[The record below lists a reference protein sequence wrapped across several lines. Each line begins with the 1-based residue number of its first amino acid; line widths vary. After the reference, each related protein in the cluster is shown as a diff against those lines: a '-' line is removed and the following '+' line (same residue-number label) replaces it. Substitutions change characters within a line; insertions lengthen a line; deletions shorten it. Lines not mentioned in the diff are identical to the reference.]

1 MLKKIIK
8 KTISNIFYKQS
19 LNFVQSI
26 LGTSAISLL
35 DIGAA
40 HGAPERWKFFK
51 KHIDYYGVEPDPRS
65 SESVLVKDSKDG
77 YHSQSLITKAIWDVA
92 GEVTLN
98 LCRKP
103 MTSSIYKPNSEFVKL
118 FPDPE
123 RFDILST
130 VNLVCDTVD
139 NIAQKS
145 GLVFDAIKLDIQGGE
160 LNAIK
165 GASGVLNSTLAVE
178 VEIEFTHLYTDQPLF
193 DEIFSTLR
201 KSNFEFMDFVSIYR
215 WSVKEINGTG
225 QLTFADALFMK
236 APEAVVVAA
245 DESAIRKYAAI
256 CAVYERG
263 DLLIRLGDS
272 LRSAGLNPDL
282 CNRIN
287 QFGFY
292 ISKRNAK
299 SQKKYGFAS
308 KFIQLTHPGAR
319 AHMLH

>member
-1 MLKKIIK
+1 M
-8 KTISNIFYKQS
+8 
-19 LNFVQSI
+19 
-26 LGTSAISLL
+26 
-35 DIGAA
+35 
-40 HGAPERWKFFK
+40 
-51 KHIDYYGVEPDPRS
+51 EPDPRS
-65 SESVLVKDSKDG
+65 SESVLVNDSVDG

-145 GLVFDAIKLDIQGGE
+145 GLAFDAIKLDIQGGE

-165 GASGVLNSTLAVE
+165 GASRALNSTLAVE

-201 KSNFEFMDFVSIYR
+201 KSSFEFMDFVSIYR
-215 WSVKEINGTG
+215 WSVKENNGTG

-236 APEAVVVAA
+236 APETVVVSA

-263 DLLIRLGDS
+263 DLLCRLGDS

-292 ISKRNAK
+292 VLKRNAK
-299 SQKKYGFAS
+299 SQKKYTLAS

>member
-8 KTISNIFYKQS
+8 KIIRDISHKQS
-19 LNFVQSI
+19 LNFVHAI
-26 LGTSAISLL
+26 LGTSAISFL

-40 HGAPERWKFFK
+40 HGAPERWIFFR

-65 SESVLVKDSKDG
+65 SESVLVKDSEDG
-77 YHSQSLITKAIWDVA
+77 YHSQFLITKAIWDFA

-130 VNLVCDTVD
+130 VNLSCDTVD
-139 NIAQKS
+139 NIAQES

-165 GASGVLNSTLAVE
+165 GASGVLSSTLALEVE
-178 VEIEFTHLYTDQPLF
+178 VEFTHLYNDQPLF

-215 WSVKEINGTG
+215 WSVKNNNGTG

-236 APEAVVVAA
+236 TPEAIVVTA

-263 DLLIRLGDS
+263 DLLIRLGES

-287 QFGFY
+287 KFGHY
-292 ISKRNAK
+292 VSKRNAK
-299 SQKKYGFAS
+299 SQRKYSFAS
-308 KFIQLTHPGAR
+308 KLIQLTHPGAR
-319 AHMLH
+319 AHMVH

>member
-1 MLKKIIK
+1 MD
-8 KTISNIFYKQS
+8 
-19 LNFVQSI
+19 FVQSI

-40 HGAPERWKFFK
+40 HGAPERWEFFK
-51 KHIDYYGVEPDPRS
+51 KKIDYYGVEPDPRS
-65 SESVLVKDSKDG
+65 SESVLIKNSEDG
-77 YHSQSLITKAIWDVA
+77 YHSQTLITKAIWDVA

-103 MTSSIYKPNSEFVKL
+103 MNSSIYKPNSEFVKL
-118 FPDPE
+118 FPDSE
-123 RFDILST
+123 KKTFDILST

-145 GLVFDAIKLDIQGGE
+145 GLLFDAIKLDIQGGE

-165 GASGVLNSTLAVE
+165 GASRVLNSTLAVE

-201 KSNFEFMDFVSIYR
+201 KSNFEFMDFISINR

-236 APEAVVVAA
+236 VPEAIVVAA
-245 DESAIRKYAAI
+245 DEYAIRKYAAI

-272 LRSAGLNPDL
+272 LRSAGLNSDL

-299 SQKKYGFAS
+299 SQKKYSFAS